1 MSSILV
7 TGATSFIGR
16 QCVPLLIAAG
26 HEVHALSRSE
36 PFDARAQWHRADL
49 LDPAQARSV
58 VRDIGATHLLHV
70 AWYAVPGK
78 FWTSTENLRWTSA
91 SIDLFEHFVA
101 AGGTRIVGVG
111 SCAEYEW
118 GHGICR
124 EDSTPL
130 RPATLY
136 GACKGAL
143 RQVLD
148 AFTKQAGV
156 SSAWARVFSLY
167 GPHEHPDRLVA
178 AIMRSV
184 LRGERAQRDQGAL
197 IRDYLHVKDVA
208 SALAAILLSDH
219 AGPVNVAS
227 GVGISL
233 RELATRAAAA
243 AGRPDLLDVAD
254 GEAGA
259 GAGPGEPPLLVADV
273 ARLHALGWR
282 PEFSLDAGLADS
294 ALAWRG

>member
-1 MSSILV
+1 MSRILV

-36 PFDARAQWHRADL
+36 PLDARAQWHRADL
-49 LDPAQARSV
+49 LDPAQARRI
-58 VRDIGATHLLHV
+58 VREIGASHLLHL

-78 FWTSTENLRWTSA
+78 FWTSTENLRWTAA

-111 SCAEYEW
+111 TCAEYEW

-124 EDSTPL
+124 EDDTPL

-148 AFTKQAGV
+148 AFAKQAGI

-178 AIMRSV
+178 TIMRSV
-184 LRGERAQRDQGAL
+184 LRGERAQCNQGAL

-208 SALAAILLSDH
+208 SALAAIVLSDLI
-219 AGPVNVAS
+219 GPVNVAS
-227 GVGISL
+227 GIGISL
-233 RELATRAAAA
+233 RALATRAAEA
-243 AGRPDLLDVAD
+243 AGRPDLLSVVD
-254 GEAGA
+254 GA
-259 GAGPGEPPLLVADV
+259 AGPGEPPLLVADV
-273 ARLHALGWR
+273 TRLHALGWR
-282 PEFSLDAGLADS
+282 PEFSLDAGLADT
-294 ALAWRG
+294 ALSWRG